1 MNEERLR
8 FEKKLFQ
15 GGERRSV
22 DLGHWGMRVPR
33 KSKGKTC
40 HSEQQIEFVQPSTLG
55 SCILLE

>member
-15 GGERRSV
+15 GGERSV

-33 KSKGKTC
+33 KSKGKTYC